1 MKIEKIEEKSFR
13 EVYVAFDGAKFDDK
27 EQCIAFEQ
35 SAYGMLKFRLVQMA
49 VMQTDECT
57 LFKGAGSDENQAFVV
72 IPKNED
78 EVKTLQQ
85 LVYMKA
91 YGDEY
96 KEKYAKMCAVG
107 KPLVVAIA
115 WGDDGLW
122 IVDLDELVRDATG
135 GLFGAAPIAKAE

>member
-1 MKIEKIEEKSFR
+1 MKIEKIEVKSIR
-13 EVYVAFDGAKFDDK
+13 EEYVAFDGTKFGDK
-27 EQCIAFEQ
+27 DQCIAFEQ

-49 VMQTDECT
+49 VTQTDECS

-72 IPKNED
+72 IPKTDD

-96 KEKYAKMCAVG
+96 RKKFAEKCAVG
-107 KPLVVAIA
+107 KPLVVGISYE
-115 WGDDGLW
+115 DDGLW

-135 GLFGAAPIAKAE
+135 GLFGAAPIARAE

>member
-1 MKIEKIEEKSFR
+1 MKIEKIEVKSIR
-13 EVYVAFDGAKFDDK
+13 EEYVAFDGTKFGDK
-27 EQCIAFEQ
+27 DECLAFEQ

-49 VMQTDECT
+49 VKQTDECS
-57 LFKGAGSDENQAFVV
+57 LFKGAGSDETQAFVV
-72 IPKNED
+72 IPKTDD

-96 KEKYAKMCAVG
+96 KKKFAEMCAVG
-107 KPLVVAIA
+107 KPLVVGI
-115 WGDDGLW
+115 GYEDDGLW